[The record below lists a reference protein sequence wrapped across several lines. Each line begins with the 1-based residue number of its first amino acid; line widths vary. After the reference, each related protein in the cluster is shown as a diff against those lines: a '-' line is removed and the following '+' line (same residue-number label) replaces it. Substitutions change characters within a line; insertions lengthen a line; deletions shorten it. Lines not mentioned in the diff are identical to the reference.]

1 MSQDRDKVEHG
12 LTLKIK
18 YTYFYTFGAGRN
30 MGNRIHIKNKKA
42 YHDYEILEKY
52 VAGIQLQGTEIKS
65 IRMGKV
71 SLVESYCL
79 FVNNELYVRGMQI
92 ADYAWSSYNKH
103 VPGRDRKLLLTRHEL
118 KKLKRKTRESG
129 LTIVTLRLFISDS
142 GYAKLEIG
150 LARGKKE
157 YDKRETIKR
166 KDAQRQLDR
175 LKKIK

>member
-1 MSQDRDKVEHG
+1 
-12 LTLKIK
+12 
-18 YTYFYTFGAGRN
+18 
-30 MGNRIHIKNKKA
+30 MGNWINIRNKKA
-42 YHDYEILEKY
+42 FHDYEILEKY
-52 VAGIQLQGTEIKS
+52 VAGVQLQGTEIKS

-79 FVNNELYVRGMQI
+79 FEKNELYVKGMQI
-92 ADYAWSSYNKH
+92 ADYAWGSFNKH
-103 VPGRDRKLLLTRHEL
+103 VPGRDRKLLMTRHEL

-129 LTIVTLRLFISDS
+129 LTIVTLQVFISDS

-166 KDAQRQLDR
+166 KDAQRQMER

>member
-1 MSQDRDKVEHG
+1 MANNINIR
-12 LTLKIK
+12 
-18 YTYFYTFGAGRN
+18 
-30 MGNRIHIKNKKA
+30 NKKA
-42 YHDYEILEKY
+42 YHDYEILDKY
-52 VAGIQLQGTEIKS
+52 VAGIQLLGTEIKS

-71 SLVESYCL
+71 SLGESYCL
-79 FVNNELYVRGMQI
+79 FQNSELYVRGMQI
-92 ADYAWSSYNKH
+92 AEYAWGSFNKH

-118 KKLKRKTRESG
+118 KKLQRKTRESG
-129 LTIVTLRLFISDS
+129 LTIIALRIFMSDS

-150 LARGKKE
+150 LARGKRE

>member
-1 MSQDRDKVEHG
+1 MADK
-12 LTLKIK
+12 INI
-18 YTYFYTFGAGRN
+18 R
-30 MGNRIHIKNKKA
+30 NKKA
-42 YHDYEILEKY
+42 YHNYEILEKY

-71 SLVESYCL
+71 SLGESYCL
-79 FVNNELYVRGMQI
+79 FENKELYVRGMQI
-92 ADYAWSSYNKH
+92 SDYAWGSFNKH
-103 VPGRDRKLLLTRHEL
+103 IPGRDRKLLMTRHEL

-129 LTIVTLRLFISDS
+129 LTIASLKLFLSDS

-150 LARGKKE
+150 LARGKRE
-157 YDKRETIKR
+157 FDKRETIKR

>member
-1 MSQDRDKVEHG
+1 MANK
-12 LTLKIK
+12 
-18 YTYFYTFGAGRN
+18 
-30 MGNRIHIKNKKA
+30 IHIKNKKA
-42 YHDYEILEKY
+42 YHDYEIIDKY

-65 IRMGKV
+65 IRQGKV

-79 FVNNELYVRGMQI
+79 FQDGELYVRGMQI

-103 VPGRDRKLLLTRHEL
+103 VPGRDRKLLLQRQEL
-118 KKLKRKTRESG
+118 RKLERKTRESG
-129 LTIVTLRLFISDS
+129 LTIVTLRLFIAET

-166 KDAQRQLDR
+166 KDTQRQMER
-175 LKKIK
+175 LSRIK